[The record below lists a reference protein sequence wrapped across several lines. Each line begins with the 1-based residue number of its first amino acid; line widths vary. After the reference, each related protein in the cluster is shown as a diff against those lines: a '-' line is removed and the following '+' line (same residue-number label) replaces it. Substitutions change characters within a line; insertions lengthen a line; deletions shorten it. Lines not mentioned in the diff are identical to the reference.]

1 MVHSTSLVDYFPA
14 GVGAV
19 QYSNR
24 YNLLLI
30 AGWTDVIE
38 DASPVSCWQLNEE
51 EPYWAPPPGRVNR
64 KFKRQVSIRYK
75 YRKKFNSNW
84 IFTMSLSQDEC
95 YLATL
100 SFSGSLSI
108 WNIPSCTLS
117 KTVSHDDLPG
127 SDEHYM
133 SKTSFGFETS
143 LSKKDAVVP
152 IEVAWWSNEAVML
165 VNSLYKVSIVSLAS
179 LSNLLGHSLE
189 PGAAITSAY
198 DGRLL
203 MLESEINVRWTK
215 PRQLIPSL
223 SDEMDEYGGDDSSN
237 EVDTFD
243 ETLSWQKKILA
254 IFNHVMYFLTEK
266 EQFRPHKQRIKEQCT
281 QYRLIS
287 LKSMTPEECY
297 EKKIINEEYGEA
309 LELAR
314 QYDLDCDLVYQRQ
327 WQLSD
332 PISAAAIQ
340 DYLSPVKDRSW
351 ILKECL
357 HRVAVDFLTMKE
369 LLMYGLYR
377 TSFRELLMI
386 RDVDGDEI
394 DGEVD
399 EADVVSVISKWISL
413 SEDEIFICQC
423 RQSLLE
429 YLDRLNTYEVIL
441 GGPAAT
447 FELYDPDFFTEFRCK
462 NLIQAAIEYAQDG
475 NTQGVEALFDRHG
488 DIVLPYRL
496 VILCYF
502 PETMSPADYSYLLPS
517 ITDNDSLDEWELQ
530 FVRDEDWVE
539 NGLVKKMYSLGKQ
552 LTMETVS
559 YDKCLSKYLESP
571 LTGAI
576 LTTWYCDRATE
587 IEEYCGLVNHALSL
601 IQYGI
606 DNNVKGLDVIHHH
619 LMTLNSLVY
628 YCQADVRLNLSK
640 LQKFSHMEIFK
651 MIMFDIE
658 DKGFLLRFTNHAMPY
673 MNRLIKLGIATDD
686 RILKEF
692 MMHISKNDLR
702 PCVSLFKVNKNKKL
716 MDSFST
722 LLPVESKLSLALEC
736 IYACE
741 RSDQLDEV
749 DSICDHFIAVQ

>member
-1 MVHSTSLVDYFPA
+1 
-14 GVGAV
+14 
-19 QYSNR
+19 
-24 YNLLLI
+24 
-30 AGWTDVIE
+30 
-38 DASPVSCWQLNEE
+38 
-51 EPYWAPPPGRVNR
+51 
-64 KFKRQVSIRYK
+64 
-75 YRKKFNSNW
+75 
-84 IFTMSLSQDEC
+84 MSLSQDEC

-377 TSFRELLMI
+377 TSFR
-386 RDVDGDEI
+386 
-394 DGEVD
+394 
-399 EADVVSVISKWISL
+399 
-413 SEDEIFICQC
+413 
-423 RQSLLE
+423 
-429 YLDRLNTYEVIL
+429 
-441 GGPAAT
+441 
-447 FELYDPDFFTEFRCK
+447 
-462 NLIQAAIEYAQDG
+462 
-475 NTQGVEALFDRHG
+475 
-488 DIVLPYRL
+488 
-496 VILCYF
+496 
-502 PETMSPADYSYLLPS
+502 
-517 ITDNDSLDEWELQ
+517 
-530 FVRDEDWVE
+530 
-539 NGLVKKMYSLGKQ
+539 
-552 LTMETVS
+552 
-559 YDKCLSKYLESP
+559 
-571 LTGAI
+571 
-576 LTTWYCDRATE
+576 
-587 IEEYCGLVNHALSL
+587 
-601 IQYGI
+601 
-606 DNNVKGLDVIHHH
+606 
-619 LMTLNSLVY
+619 
-628 YCQADVRLNLSK
+628 
-640 LQKFSHMEIFK
+640 
-651 MIMFDIE
+651 
-658 DKGFLLRFTNHAMPY
+658 
-673 MNRLIKLGIATDD
+673 
-686 RILKEF
+686 
-692 MMHISKNDLR
+692 
-702 PCVSLFKVNKNKKL
+702 
-716 MDSFST
+716 
-722 LLPVESKLSLALEC
+722 
-736 IYACE
+736 
-741 RSDQLDEV
+741 
-749 DSICDHFIAVQ
+749 